1 MADLVGRNVEIRLSR
16 MSYDLDCHMLFTV
29 MFGLLLIL
37 VTMYASERNEVF
49 LVNGQV
55 FFDFDDNSS
64 IVNYLVYDDFDS
76 AVRVKYPS
84 NWNVL
89 NHLGNMSGN
98 SILVDFYYTGIN
110 KGTGYTENANIV
122 VTNQDEYPISSVEES
137 ETSPIPR
144 GIQPTV
150 LTPPTPE
157 EAFDPEL
164 LDRFTNITIANLGD
178 TLTNFTLLESNSTII
193 SGIPAHKIT
202 YTAAGNQSKVKQ
214 LQAWTIKDDN
224 WFVVTYSAEPSAFFN
239 SRTAKNMLNS
249 FLIR

>member
-1 MADLVGRNVEIRLSR
+1 MADLIGRNVEIRLNHS
-16 MSYDLDCHMLFTV
+16 SYDLDYYILLPV
-29 MFGLLLIL
+29 MVGLLLIL
-37 VTMYASERNEVF
+37 VMLYVSESNGDFF
-49 LVNGQV
+49 LKGQV

-64 IVNYLVYDDFDS
+64 TVNYLVYDDFDS
-76 AVRVKYPS
+76 GVRVKYPS

-89 NHLGNMSGN
+89 NHLGNVSGS

-110 KGTGYTENANIV
+110 RGNGYTENANIV
-122 VTNQDEYPISSVEES
+122 VTNKDEYSLSTVEES
-137 ETSPIPR
+137 ETPPVPR
-144 GIQPTV
+144 EIQPTV
-150 LTPPTPE
+150 LTPPTSE

-164 LDRFTNITIANLGD
+164 LDQFTNITIANLGD
-178 TLTNFTLLESNSTII
+178 TLTNFTLLESNPTII

-202 YTAAGNQSKVKQ
+202 YTAAGNTSKIKQ

-239 SRTAKNMLNS
+239 SRTAKNILNS

>member
-1 MADLVGRNVEIRLSR
+1 MADLVGRNVEIRLSC
-16 MSYDLDCHMLFTV
+16 MSYDLDRHMLFTV

-110 KGTGYTENANIV
+110 KGTGYTQSV
-122 VTNQDEYPISSVEES
+122 VWKNRRLLLSQGESSRQFLL
-137 ETSPIPR
+137 PLLR
-144 GIQPTV
+144 RKL
-150 LTPPTPE
+150 LTP
-157 EAFDPEL
+157 
-164 LDRFTNITIANLGD
+164 NC
-178 TLTNFTLLESNSTII
+178 
-193 SGIPAHKIT
+193 
-202 YTAAGNQSKVKQ
+202 
-214 LQAWTIKDDN
+214 
-224 WFVVTYSAEPSAFFN
+224 
-239 SRTAKNMLNS
+239 
-249 FLIR
+249 